1 MLSCL
6 MLSSPFLKFFF
17 FLYLMILGVLFMVLQ
32 VGALTFVFTRVGV
45 PAETVLTL
53 LLLSLLG
60 SYVNIPLKRMHSD
73 LIEPGR
79 IISFYGWKFE
89 VPGALRHKESVLAVN
104 LGGAIVPSMV
114 SLYLVLTNL
123 DILFSIVLAVGI
135 VSIIV
140 FRLARPLRGVGI
152 VIPTFVPPIA
162 AALVAVIISQPEAP
176 IIAYIAGTMGT
187 LIGADLLNLKKIAGL
202 GAPVASIGGAGTFD
216 GVFLTGI
223 IAVILTSFA
232 I

>member
-1 MLSCL
+1 MV
-6 MLSSPFLKFFF
+6 SSPFLAFFF
-17 FLYLMILGVLFMVLQ
+17 FLYLIILGVLFAVLQ
-32 VGALTFVFTRVGV
+32 IGVLSFVFTRIGV
-45 PAETVLTL
+45 PAETVFTL

-60 SYVNIPLKRMHSD
+60 SYINIPVKRMHSD

-79 IISFYGWKFE
+79 ITSFYGWKFE

-104 LGGAIVPSMV
+104 LGGALVPSLV
-114 SLYLVLTNL
+114 SFYLIAVNF
-123 DILFSIVLAVGI
+123 DILVSIVLAVAI
-135 VSIIV
+135 VSFIV
-140 FRLARPLRGVGI
+140 FKLARPLKGVGI

-162 AALVAVIISQPEAP
+162 AALSALIISQTHAP
-176 IIAYIAGTMGT
+176 IIAYVAGSLGT

-223 IAVILTSFA
+223 IAVLLTSFQV
-232 I
+232 

>member
-1 MLSCL
+1 MF
-6 MLSSPFLKFFF
+6 SSPFLAFFF
-17 FLYLMILGVLFMVLQ
+17 FLYLVILGVLFAVLQ
-32 VGALTFVFTRVGV
+32 VGAITFVFTRIGV
-45 PAETVLTL
+45 PAETVFTL

-60 SYVNIPLKRMHSD
+60 SYINIPLKRMHSD

-89 VPGALRHKESVLAVN
+89 VPGALRRKESVLAVN
-104 LGGAIVPSMV
+104 LGGAIVPSLV
-114 SLYLVLTNL
+114 SLYLVLTNI
-123 DILFSIVLAVGI
+123 DILLPIALAVGI
-135 VSIIV
+135 VSLIV
-140 FRLARPLRGVGI
+140 FRLARPLKGVGI

-162 AALVAVIISQPEAP
+162 AAVTALIISRPDAP

-187 LIGADLLNLKKIAGL
+187 LIGADILNLNKISGL

-223 IAVILTSFA
+223 IAVLLTSFG

>member
-1 MLSCL
+1 MF
-6 MLSSPFLKFFF
+6 SSPFLAYFF
-17 FLYLMILGVLFMVLQ
+17 FLYLIIVGVLFAFLQ
-32 VGALTFVFTRVGV
+32 IGVITFVFTRIGV
-45 PAETVLTL
+45 PAETVFTL

-60 SYVNIPLKRMHSD
+60 SYINIPLKRIHSD

-104 LGGAIVPSMV
+104 LGGAIVPSLV
-114 SLYLVLTNL
+114 SIYLISINL
-123 DILFSIVLAVGI
+123 DLLFSIALAVGI
-135 VSIIV
+135 VSLIV
-140 FRLARPLRGVGI
+140 FRFSRPLKGVGI

-162 AALVAVIISQPEAP
+162 AAMTAVIISQPDAP
-176 IIAYIAGTMGT
+176 IIAYVSGSLGT
-187 LIGADLLNLKKIAGL
+187 LIGADILNLKKISGL

-223 IAVILTSFA
+223 IAVLLTSFR